1 MFTATTSGRA
11 GAALAAVAALLAFSL
26 SAFGASRP
34 KQPLRG
40 FKLSGSVQGLYPGGR
55 GTLAVA
61 VRSPYRRKLRVV
73 SLRVNVRDASRAC
86 RASNLSVKPFRG
98 VVIVRPRG
106 VRVVRLP
113 VRMAKSAG
121 DACRGAR
128 FPLRIA
134 AKGILR

>member
-11 GAALAAVAALLAFSL
+11 GAALAGLAALLAFSL
-26 SAFGASRP
+26 SAFGAPQP
-34 KQPLRG
+34 KQPTRS

-55 GTLAVA
+55 RTLAVA
-61 VRSPYRRKLRVV
+61 VRSPYPRKLRVV
-73 SLRVNVRDASRAC
+73 SLRVTVRDAGPAC

-98 VVIVRPRG
+98 FVTVRPRG
-106 VRVVRLP
+106 VRVVRLT
-113 VRMAKSAG
+113 VQMAKSAG

-134 AKGILR
+134 AKGTLR